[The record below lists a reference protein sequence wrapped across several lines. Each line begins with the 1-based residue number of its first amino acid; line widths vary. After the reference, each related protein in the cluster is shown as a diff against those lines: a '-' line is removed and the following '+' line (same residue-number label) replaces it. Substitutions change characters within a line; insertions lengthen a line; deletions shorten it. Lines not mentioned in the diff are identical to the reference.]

1 MRYEISDLYV
11 GQTAEFTKTVSE
23 SDVYLFAGIT
33 GAQNP
38 MQVNDVYAKQTRYG
52 ERIVHGMLSSSLIST
67 VIGTQLPG
75 NGTIYVRQN
84 IQFKAP
90 VFFGDTISAVVEVT
104 DIFLDKNRVQL
115 RTYCKNQNGDIVLDG
130 FASVIPPKPTRL

>member
-1 MRYEISDLYV
+1 MRYEITDLYV
-11 GQTAEFTKTVSE
+11 GQTAEFTKTLSE

-38 MQVNDVYAKQTRYG
+38 MHVNDVYAKQTKYK

-75 NGTIYVRQN
+75 NGTIYVEQ
-84 IQFKAP
+84 QVEFLAP
-90 VFFGDTISAVVEVT
+90 VLFGDTISAIVEVT
-104 DIFLDKNRVQL
+104 DIFLEKNRVRL
-115 RTYCKNQNGDIVLDG
+115 RTYCKNQNDEIVIDG
-130 FASVIPPKPTRL
+130 YATVIPPKTTA